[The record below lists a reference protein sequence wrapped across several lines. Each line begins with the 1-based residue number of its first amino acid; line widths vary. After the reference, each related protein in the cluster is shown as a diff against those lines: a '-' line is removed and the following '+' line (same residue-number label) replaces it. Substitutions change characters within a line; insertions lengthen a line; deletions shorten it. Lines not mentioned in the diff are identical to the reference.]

1 MTGALSSRVG
11 AAVAGGASMLL
22 LIAGLAHEGRAHAGA
37 QRRAA
42 PERSLVVPIVSGP
55 IVVDGELADTSWPL
69 AARTGAFTGADG
81 AVGKPFS
88 EALFLRDSR
97 NLYIALYAADEH
109 LEAAERPADGP
120 VWLDDAF
127 HVAFELPDREVSI
140 DVSAR
145 GVLTDGVRRG
155 GGPVDYR

>member
-81 AVGKPFS
+81 AVG
-88 EALFLRDSR
+88 EALLGG
-97 NLYIALYAADEH
+97 ALLA
-109 LEAAERPADGP
+109 
-120 VWLDDAF
+120 
-127 HVAFELPDREVSI
+127 
-140 DVSAR
+140 
-145 GVLTDGVRRG
+145 
-155 GGPVDYR
+155 